1 MRKRNGFNEFLSV
14 LWLESKYNDPNG
26 PHKTYE
32 SFCTSREYLEFHA
45 LATSLANRART
56 CKQLARTALNDGLTE
71 AQEKRDQS
79 NDAAMMDLAGK
90 LGVYLEIQ
98 GDPRG
103 YTVKLRT
110 PKSKMYNTMAGV
122 DGGWGVPGSQGH
134 ED

>member
-14 LWLESKYNDPNG
+14 LWLESKFNNYPEG
-26 PHKTYE
+26 LHKDYE

-45 LATSLANRART
+45 LATSLVNRART

-79 NDAAMMDLAGK
+79 NDAAVMDLASK
-90 LGVYLEIQ
+90 LGVLLEIQ

-103 YTVKLRT
+103 FTVKLKT
-110 PKSKMYNTMAGV
+110 PKSKKYNTMGGV
-122 DGGWGVPGSQGH
+122 DVGWGVPGSGP
-134 ED
+134 